1 MLIAVGA
8 KNESKEK
15 KNYELNIVHFLV
27 QIPFPIVILPF
38 YLEIPNYT
46 LPSALGAVP
55 RRYGSSPTNS
65 RGTRHLNSLHGRSA
79 DNSVIYEAVLRHISS
94 RTRDPS
100 EVN

>member
-8 KNESKEK
+8 KMRAKK
-15 KNYELNIVHFLV
+15 KNYVLNIVHFLV

-55 RRYGSSPTNS
+55 RRYGSSRTNS

-94 RTRDPS
+94 
-100 EVN
+100 